1 MFPSADAIMHPTDIC
16 HTIFLSLA
24 CTKHCFAPHPKF
36 APICKN
42 IATGG
47 SVIKG
52 SKHSSVQVKVF
63 NAQYGIAV
71 QVKVFRAG

>member
-1 MFPSADAIMHPTDIC
+1 M
-16 HTIFLSLA
+16 
-24 CTKHCFAPHPKF
+24 HCFASQRSDFGGSPPKF

-47 SVIKG
+47 SIRG
-52 SKHSSVQVKVF
+52 SKHSSAQVKVF
-63 NAQYGIAV
+63 NAQYGKAV

>member
-1 MFPSADAIMHPTDIC
+1 MPHGSMHTTLFWFCP
-16 HTIFLSLA
+16 
-24 CTKHCFAPHPKF
+24 PKF
-36 APICKN
+36 APIYKN

-47 SVIKG
+47 SIIKG